1 MGHIPEQVAHC
12 IHTFTFSP
20 LSSLIRLI
28 DERETFCPLILIV
41 ISTLA
46 MGTELAA
53 SIVTD
58 N

>member
-28 DERETFCPLILIV
+28 DERETFCPLFLIV

-46 MGTELAA
+46 LGTEIAA
-53 SIVTD
+53 
-58 N
+58 